1 MKKNTL
7 EALRGKPYKEVDGAI
22 KTFLFPSTQ
31 TDLSMPNANVLIQH
45 GYTVHFEMR
54 TDMGGVDHKFI
65 CVFLHGFRYQ
75 YEYDRAVA
83 LT

>member
-7 EALRGKPYKEVDGAI
+7 EALRGKPHAEIDGTI
-22 KTFLFPSTQ
+22 RTFLFPSSQ
-31 TDLSMPNANVLIQH
+31 DNLSMSNANTLIQF

-54 TDMGGVDHKFI
+54 TDMSGVDHKFI

-75 YEYDRAVA
+75 YEYDKAVV